1 MNVRALTIL
10 LDRIGIEGGAE
21 RYWHVV
27 VPALREL
34 GVVVR
39 VIARAVDA
47 RTHLGASATEI
58 RWAAD
63 DEHAD
68 QQTARRVESLL
79 REVDGETVIT
89 ASVFDPGVLDAV
101 RENAGRWIA
110 RIHDHRAF
118 CPNGDRL
125 FPQFSA
131 VCAQPAGLSCLR
143 NAVVH
148 GCMHGPHVASIA
160 RLTQRLA
167 VRDRIARADTVLV
180 SSEYMRASAVMN
192 HIEEQR
198 VVVTPPPLSDAAFVR
213 APRPRPARDTVLF
226 SGRLTP
232 QKGLGSLIRSI
243 ARIAAGRRPAL
254 IVAGTGDDEAK
265 ARLLAVRLGVAV
277 DWRGWLAQRQLR
289 AAIDEATIVA
299 VPSLEAE
306 PFGLVGIEAQA
317 RGRPAVA
324 YDVGGIGDW
333 IAGAGIAV
341 PRADE
346 RALEHAILEALEP
359 TTWQRLSIVARLS
372 SERYRMRPHLERLLA
387 VLDMPP
393 RVPAHPIAT
402 APA

>member
-1 MNVRALTIL
+1 MNVKALTIL
-10 LDRIGIEGGAE
+10 LDGVGIEGGAE
-21 RYWHVV
+21 RYWHIV

-34 GVVVR
+34 GVAVR
-39 VIARAVDA
+39 VIARTIDE
-47 RTHLGASATEI
+47 RSPLGASATEI

-63 DEHAD
+63 DERAD
-68 QQTARRVESLL
+68 TKTAGRIGSLL
-79 REVDGETVIT
+79 REVDGATVIT

-101 RENAGRWIA
+101 RANARRWIA

-131 VCAQPAGLSCLR
+131 ICAQPAGLPCLR

-148 GCMHGPHVASIA
+148 GCMHGPHVASIG

-167 VRDRIARADTVLV
+167 VRDRIACADAVLV
-180 SSEYMRASAVMN
+180 SSEYMRASAVTN
-192 HIEEQR
+192 RIEEQR
-198 VVVTPPPLSDAAFVR
+198 VVVTPPPLSDAAFAR
-213 APRPRPARDTVLF
+213 APRSRPARDTVLF

-243 ARIAAGRRPAL
+243 ARIAADRRPAM
-254 IVAGTGDDEAK
+254 IVAGTGNDEAN
-265 ARLLAVRLGVAV
+265 ARALAVRLGVAV

-289 AAIDEATIVA
+289 TAIDEATIVA

-333 IAGAGIAV
+333 ITGAGIAV

-346 RALEHAILEALEP
+346 RALEHAMLEALEP
-359 TTWQRLSIVARLS
+359 ATWQRLSLAARRS

-387 VLDMPP
+387 VLDAPP
-393 RVPAHPIAT
+393 RVSARPVAT
-402 APA
+402 ALA